1 MALEGNIKEFG
12 VADILQLVSQ
22 QQKTGILLVDKKEEK
37 AEIYF
42 LDGQITETRVSQR
55 KATEPLGEMFVKAK
69 LISADNLKRA
79 LDKQKETYG
88 HLGQILLQ
96 DGLISKDD
104 LEKAIQTQAYETFY
118 DILQWRDGS
127 YRFVPEKIS
136 IDHDVPIPGLES
148 ILLDV
153 FRMIDE
159 WPDVKKVITSFDMV
173 FDKIEEKNQAELY
186 PDETLVYSLIDGKN
200 TVQEIINKDLLG
212 RFTTCKILV
221 ELLQQGYIKLISAK
235 AEKKVAR
242 AGIPF
247 RKAVGL
253 FSYVGLI
260 IILYLLFLLPTRFPE
275 SVLPVL
281 NPKYLEKSYLQT
293 YFKNRII
300 QKLEKALEIFRL
312 QNGGYPESLG
322 ELISAGILQDNDLQV
337 DDYSSVTYSKRGD
350 FYTVKVE
357 RQK

>member
-1 MALEGNIKEFG
+1 MALEGNIKDFG
-12 VADILQLVSQ
+12 VADILQLISQ
-22 QQKTGILLVDKKEEK
+22 QQKSGILLVDKKEEK

-55 KATEPLGEMFVKAK
+55 KTTEPLGEMLVKAK

-79 LDKQKETYG
+79 LNKQKETYG
-88 HLGQILLQ
+88 HLGQILIK
-96 DGLISKDD
+96 DGLLSKDD
-104 LEKAIQTQAYETFY
+104 LEKAIQTQTYETFY

-136 IDHDVPIPGLES
+136 IDHDVSSMPSLES

-173 FDKIEEKNQAELY
+173 FDKIEKKNQEELY
-186 PDETLVYSLIDGKN
+186 PDETFIYSLIDGKD
-200 TVQEIINKDLLG
+200 TVQEIIKKGLLG
-212 RFTTCKILV
+212 RFATCKILV

-235 AEKKVAR
+235 VEKKVAR

-247 RKAVGL
+247 QKAVGL
-253 FSYVGLI
+253 FSYVGLLI
-260 IILYLLFLLPTRFPE
+260 VLSILFLLPARLPE
-275 SVLPVL
+275 SLLPVL
-281 NPKYLEKSYLQT
+281 NPKDPVKSYLQT

-300 QKLEKALEIFRL
+300 QRLEKALEIFRL
-312 QNGGYPESLG
+312 QNAVYPESLG
-322 ELISAGILQDNDLQV
+322 ELVSAGILQDDDLQV
-337 DDYSSVTYSKRGD
+337 GDYSSITYSKKGD

-357 RQK
+357 N